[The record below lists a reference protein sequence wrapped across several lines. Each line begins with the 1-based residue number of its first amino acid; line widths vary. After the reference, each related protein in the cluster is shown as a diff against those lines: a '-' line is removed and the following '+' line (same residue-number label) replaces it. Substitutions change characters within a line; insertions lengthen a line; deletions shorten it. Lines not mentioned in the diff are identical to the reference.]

1 MTCYVQEQTIRKFIP
16 LKLKNSIRIGLDYMK
31 NLQHHLMLIIGLFLT
46 TVLTGCFCMYKME
59 VRPKTLPNASLG
71 NPYYAKIEVFGGVV
85 IDEFFAY
92 HIKPEKSGLEL
103 SPRGLGTEYVSYNDL
118 EIKGTPKVTGTI
130 SIELSGGTYGTMSC
144 PGRDFKKVYTI
155 KVEE

>member
-1 MTCYVQEQTIRKFIP
+1 
-16 LKLKNSIRIGLDYMK
+16 MK
-31 NLQHHLMLIIGLFLT
+31 KLQHHLMLIIGFFLT
-46 TVLTGCFCMYKME
+46 TVLTGCLCYKPE

-71 NPYYAKIEVFGGVV
+71 NPYYAKIKVAGGVV
-85 IDEFFAY
+85 IDEFFTY

-103 SPRGLGTEYVSYNDL
+103 SPTDFGTKYASYNNL
-118 EIKGTPKVTGTI
+118 EVKGTPKVTGTI

-144 PGRDFKKVYTI
+144 PGRDFKKTYTI

>member
-1 MTCYVQEQTIRKFIP
+1 M
-16 LKLKNSIRIGLDYMK
+16 KNSIRIGLDFMK
-31 NLQHHLMLIIGLFLT
+31 KLQHHLMLIIGFFLA
-46 TVLTGCFCMYKME
+46 TVLTGCFCMQKME
-59 VRPKTLPNASLG
+59 VRPKSLPNATLG
-71 NPYYAKIEVFGGVV
+71 NPYYAKIKVAGGVV
-85 IDEFFAY
+85 IDEFFTY

>member
-1 MTCYVQEQTIRKFIP
+1 
-16 LKLKNSIRIGLDYMK
+16 MK
-31 NLQHHLMLIIGLFLT
+31 KLQHHLMLIIGFFLT

-103 SPRGLGTEYVSYNDL
+103 SPTDFGTKYASYNNL
-118 EIKGTPKVTGTI
+118 EVKGDPRQK
-130 SIELSGGTYGTMSC
+130 SGQKS
-144 PGRDFKKVYTI
+144 PL
-155 KVEE
+155 

>member
-1 MTCYVQEQTIRKFIP
+1 
-16 LKLKNSIRIGLDYMK
+16 MK
-31 NLQHHLMLIIGLFLT
+31 KLQHHLMLIIVLFLA
-46 TVLTGCFCMYKME
+46 TVLTGCFCMQKME
-59 VRPKTLPNASLG
+59 VRPKSLPNAKLG
-71 NPYYAKIEVFGGVV
+71 NPYYAKIKVAGGVV
-85 IDEFFAY
+85 IDEFFTY

-103 SPRGLGTEYVSYNDL
+103 SPTDFGTKYASYNNL
-118 EIKGTPKVTGTI
+118 EVKGTPKVTGTI